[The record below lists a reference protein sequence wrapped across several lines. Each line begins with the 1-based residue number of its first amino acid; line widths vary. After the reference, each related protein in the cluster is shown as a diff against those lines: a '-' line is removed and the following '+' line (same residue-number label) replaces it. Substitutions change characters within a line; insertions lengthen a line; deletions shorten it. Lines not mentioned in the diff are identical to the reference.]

1 MFRFLLC
8 LILVYT
14 PVFSASANGC
24 IVVRPTSQLSIGL
37 EDVHVRDDSGRF
49 EFTTAY
55 RYLTSD
61 RHFRGREEE
70 THRQEEGSDVR
81 NTVHTVDFSLN
92 YWMNEEWRFSAAVP
106 YVDARRSSLYEH
118 DRVNRHTMRA
128 SGIGDLRLMAYK
140 ENLFA
145 GEDSVERGVTIG
157 FGVKLPTG
165 DKDAKDI
172 AYRPDGPEL
181 RNVDQS
187 IQLGDGG
194 VGAIVELQ
202 AFSSVLD
209 DRTFA
214 FFNAS
219 YLINPRD
226 TNGVDTHRSR
236 PAEAVMS
243 VPDTYQARLGLT
255 RVLGAK
261 RSTSIDASLRVEGVP
276 ADDLIGDSNGF
287 RRPGYAVYFEPA
299 INYQRG
305 PHRWN
310 LSVPV
315 AVERNRTR
323 SKPDRLTGRHGDAA
337 FADYLV
343 MSSYSFGWQ

>member
-1 MFRFLLC
+1 MRYFLC
-8 LILVYT
+8 LILIYM
-14 PVFSASANGC
+14 PVFQASANGC

-37 EDVHVRDDSGRF
+37 SDVHIQEDTGRF
-49 EFTTAY
+49 EFTTSY

-70 THRQEEGSDVR
+70 AHRQEEGSDVR
-81 NTVHTVDFSLN
+81 NTTHTIDFSLN
-92 YWMNEEWRFSAAVP
+92 YWMNEEWRFSASIP
-106 YVDARRSSLYEH
+106 YVDSRRSSLYEH

-128 SGIGDLRLMAYK
+128 SGIGDLRLMGYR
-140 ENLFA
+140 EMLF
-145 GEDSVERGVTIG
+145 ETDDTVQRGLTFG

-165 DKDAKDI
+165 EKDAKDI

-187 IQLGDGG
+187 IQPGDGG

-202 AFSSVLD
+202 AFTSVVD

-214 FFNAS
+214 FLNAS

-226 TNGVDTHRSR
+226 TNGVSTHRSR
-236 PAEAVMS
+236 ETEAIMS

-255 RVLGAK
+255 RVVNEK
-261 RSTSIDASLRVEGVP
+261 RSLSVDASLRVEGVP

-287 RRPGYAVYFEPA
+287 RRPGYAIYFEPA
-299 INYQRG
+299 VNYQRG
-305 PHRWN
+305 PHRFN

-323 SKPDRLTGRHGDAA
+323 SKSDRITGRHGDAA